1 MKKCFCFLSLIFL
14 LVTSCTED
22 VKFNNPAF
30 QSLKDNVFWRAQIYE
45 AQIAPDDKVTI
56 KGTMGSEQVQLNL
69 PSSEERTYFLGSDNV
84 TRASYYYEI
93 GSDVFL
99 FSTGPNIGEGEITI
113 TEYNLENKTISGTF
127 KFKAVNSN
135 AAENE
140 KKNIS
145 FTEGV
150 FYKVPVTPGTSFEN

>member
-1 MKKCFCFLSLIFL
+1 MKKYFCFLSLIFL
-14 LVTSCTED
+14 LSSCTEE

-45 AQIAPDDKVTI
+45 AQIASDDKVTI
-56 KGTMGSEQVQLNL
+56 KGTMGFEQVILNL
-69 PSSEERTYFLGSDNV
+69 SSSEERTYFLGLDNV

-113 TEYNLENKTISGTF
+113 TEYNIENKTISGTF

-135 AAENE
+135 AAANE
-140 KKNIS
+140 KKNVS

-150 FYKVPVTPGTSFEN
+150 FYKVPVTPSTTFEN

>member
-1 MKKCFCFLSLIFL
+1 MLS
-14 LVTSCTED
+14 SCTEE

-45 AQIAPDDKVTI
+45 AQIASDDKVTI
-56 KGTMGSEQVQLNL
+56 KGTMGSEQVILNL
-69 PSSEERTYFLGSDNV
+69 ASSEERTYFLGLDNV

-113 TEYNLENKTISGTF
+113 TEYNIENKTISGTF

-135 AAENE
+135 AAANE
-140 KKNIS
+140 KKNVS

-150 FYKVPVTPGTSFEN
+150 FYKVPVTPSTTFEN

>member
-1 MKKCFCFLSLIFL
+1 MKKYLCFLSLIFSL
-14 LVTSCTED
+14 SSCTEE

-30 QSLKDNVFWRAQIYE
+30 QSLKDNVFWRAQISE
-45 AQIAPDDKVTI
+45 AQIALDDKVTL
-56 KGTMGSEQVQLNL
+56 KGTMGSEQVLLNL
-69 PSSEERTYFLGSDNV
+69 ASSEEKTYFLGVDNV

-99 FSTGPNIGEGEITI
+99 FSTGPNIGEGQITI
-113 TEYNLENKTISGTF
+113 TEYNIENKTISGTF

-140 KKNIS
+140 KTNVS

-150 FYKVPVTPGTSFEN
+150 FYKVPVTPSSSFEN